1 MYFATLVWLKWMP
14 SLSSS
19 PWMRGAPQSGLA
31 RPLSRINL
39 RISGGILGPPPR
51 RLDCQRQ
58 NSRNPARCQRTT
70 VSGRTMDSASTIARN
85 EAIQPNEDQSV
96 KTAENKSL
104 PVSAPQHIDLLPE
117 NQDFRLKPSS

>member
-1 MYFATLVWLKWMP
+1 MYFATLVWPISMP

-31 RPLSRINL
+31 RLMSRINL
-39 RISGGILGPPPR
+39 RISSGILGLPPR
-51 RLDCQRQ
+51 RLDFQRQ

-70 VSGRTMDSASTIARN
+70 VSGRTMDSVYNARN
-85 EAIQPNEDQSV
+85 QAIQPNEDQSV
-96 KTAENKSL
+96 ESAEHKSL
-104 PVSAPQHIDLLPE
+104 PGSAPQHIDLLPE